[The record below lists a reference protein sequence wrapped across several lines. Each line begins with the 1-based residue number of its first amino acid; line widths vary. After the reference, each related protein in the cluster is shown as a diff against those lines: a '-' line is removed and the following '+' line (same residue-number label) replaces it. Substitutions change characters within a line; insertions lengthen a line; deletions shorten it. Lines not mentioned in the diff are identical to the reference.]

1 MWARRQQ
8 GWYGNWDSL
17 AYPGET
23 LPCRPGS
30 ARSLAVDQPSA
41 GVDIPLVLADT
52 VVDHTAVVD
61 IAADHTV
68 VAVVDIVVGHRLAA
82 VVDIVAD
89 RKVAVGIVAGCTV
102 VVVNSRV
109 VRIGMD
115 MAVVADTVEKIARVA
130 YRQSEQVVLECLP
143 QAACHNWNKNARQVR
158 PVVHN

>member
-1 MWARRQQ
+1 M
-8 GWYGNWDSL
+8 
-17 AYPGET
+17 
-23 LPCRPGS
+23 
-30 ARSLAVDQPSA
+30 AVDQPSA

>member
-1 MWARRQQ
+1 M
-8 GWYGNWDSL
+8 
-17 AYPGET
+17 
-23 LPCRPGS
+23 
-30 ARSLAVDQPSA
+30 AVDQPSA

-82 VVDIVAD
+82 VAGIVAD

-109 VRIGMD
+109 ARIGMD

>member
-1 MWARRQQ
+1 M
-8 GWYGNWDSL
+8 
-17 AYPGET
+17 
-23 LPCRPGS
+23 
-30 ARSLAVDQPSA
+30 AVDQPSA

-82 VVDIVAD
+82 VAGIVAD

>member
-1 MWARRQQ
+1 M
-8 GWYGNWDSL
+8 
-17 AYPGET
+17 
-23 LPCRPGS
+23 
-30 ARSLAVDQPSA
+30 AVDQPSA
-41 GVDIPLVLADT
+41 GVDIPLVLVDT

>member
-1 MWARRQQ
+1 M
-8 GWYGNWDSL
+8 
-17 AYPGET
+17 
-23 LPCRPGS
+23 
-30 ARSLAVDQPSA
+30 AVDQPSA

-82 VVDIVAD
+82 VAGIVAD
-89 RKVAVGIVAGCTV
+89 RQVAVGIVAGCTV

-109 VRIGMD
+109 VRIGME